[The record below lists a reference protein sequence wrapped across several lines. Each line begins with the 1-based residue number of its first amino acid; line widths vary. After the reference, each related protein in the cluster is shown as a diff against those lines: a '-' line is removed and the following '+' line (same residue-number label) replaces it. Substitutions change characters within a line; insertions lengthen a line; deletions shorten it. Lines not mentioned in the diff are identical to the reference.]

1 MKEIKYRL
9 DENTK
14 IKENGTDMIGKW
26 DERNPLEIYY

>member
-14 IKENGTDMIGKW
+14 ENRTDMIGKW